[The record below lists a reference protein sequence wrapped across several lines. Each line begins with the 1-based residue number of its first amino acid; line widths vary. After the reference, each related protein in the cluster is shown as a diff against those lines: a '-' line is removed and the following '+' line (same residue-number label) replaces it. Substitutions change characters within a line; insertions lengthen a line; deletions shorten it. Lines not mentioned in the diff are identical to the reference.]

1 MDKDILKNAENE
13 AGWLSIFR
21 TIACVGDSLSS
32 GELVSVDKNGA
43 YEYNDYFEYSWG
55 QYIARKYG
63 NTVYNFSR
71 GGMTA
76 KEYLESFGDR
86 MRFFRPEVAAQAYF
100 FALGENDLFGRKQDP
115 GTTDDFD
122 DSGAAPLR
130 DTFAGWF
137 GTLLMRYKNL
147 QPRAKF
153 FLVTMPDRY
162 DDDEFHARLRRAHH
176 ELMHAIANKVEGVY
190 VVDLFE
196 YAPLYD
202 EKFFRR
208 HMMNGHLTPSGYLL
222 SAEFISRLADAII
235 DEHIED
241 FREVGF
247 IGTSLVEKR

>member
-13 AGWLSIFR
+13 AGWLGIFR

-100 FALGENDLFGRKQDP
+100 FALGENDLFCRNQEP

-153 FLVTMPDRY
+153 FLITMPDRY

-176 ELMHAIANKVEGVY
+176 KLMHAIANKVEGAY